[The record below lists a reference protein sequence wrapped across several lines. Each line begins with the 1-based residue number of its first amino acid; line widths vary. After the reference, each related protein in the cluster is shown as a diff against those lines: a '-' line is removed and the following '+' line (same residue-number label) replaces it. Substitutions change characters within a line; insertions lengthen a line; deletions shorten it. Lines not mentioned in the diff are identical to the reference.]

1 MKRFYFI
8 LVAAL
13 MLVAG
18 CGKEEGPTIT
28 PNDPT
33 DEPNNPTT
41 EEVTIALTERQQ
53 MAEVEGNTT
62 QATIEF
68 EVDVEWE
75 LVFRSYNN
83 ESIDW
88 ISANKT
94 SGKAGKHTI
103 ELSMEPN
110 STPDNRLVNIEIH
123 SIAQKQATRV
133 QDYDIDDMVNS
144 FQGVCFVVSLLQ
156 NRYYADKYP
165 IGVRVNLNMG
175 YTLKELI
182 DEYVAEKNITYDD
195 IEYLEVRGS
204 LGGTTHVDSNYDFIN
219 KRLLNL
225 KELDLRHAD
234 MTEIPV
240 GAFMENRS
248 IHYITLPKMLKSIGD
263 NAFLNSELRNIN
275 LKIPP
280 MVEYIGLNAFAG
292 TQIGG
297 SIIISTNS
305 GYINIM
311 QHAFNTPYIF
321 TAIFGEG
328 MHTIEGGKD
337 SFQPALSF
345 MVLPSTL
352 SAIRHWYLRHVTII
366 CCYATTPPQILDPIL
381 LQPERVSAV
390 LVPTGSYLFYTDPYE
405 PWSLLP
411 VIPAL

>member
-18 CGKEEGPTIT
+18 CGKEEDPTNT

-41 EEVTIALTERQQ
+41 EEVIVELTEGQQ
-53 MAEVEGNTT
+53 VAEVEANTT
-62 QATIEF
+62 KTTIEF

-83 ESIDW
+83 ESTEW

-94 SGKAGKHTI
+94 SGKAGKHSV
-103 ELSMEPN
+103 ELTMEPN
-110 STPDNRLVNIEIH
+110 NTPDNRLVSVEIH
-123 SIAQKQATRV
+123 DIAQKSRV
-133 QDYDIDDMVNS
+133 TDHDISDMINS

-175 YTLKELI
+175 YTLKDLI
-182 DEYVAEKNITYDD
+182 DEYVAEKNLSYDD

-204 LGGTTHVDSNYDFIN
+204 LGSNTYVDSNYDFIN
-219 KRLLNL
+219 KSLLNL
-225 KELDLRHAD
+225 KELDLYHAD

-248 IHYITLPKMLKSIGD
+248 IHYITLPRSLRSIGD

-280 MVEYIGLNAFAG
+280 KVEHIGLNAFAG

-311 QHAFNTPYIF
+311 TDAFNTPYIF
-321 TAIFGEG
+321 SVIFGQG
-328 MHTIEGGKD
+328 MHTIEGGKN
-337 SFQPALSF
+337 SFQRGLSF
-345 MVLPSTL
+345 MVLPSSL
-352 SAIRHWYLRHVTII
+352 QAIRHWYLRHVTII
-366 CCYATTPPQILDPIL
+366 CCYAVTPPSIIDYIL
-381 LQPERVSAV
+381 LQPEGVGAV
-390 LVPTGSYLFYTDPYE
+390 LVPTGSYLSYADPYD
-405 PWSLLP
+405 PWSNLP
-411 VIPAL
+411 ILPAL

>member
-1 MKRFYFI
+1 MKRFYYI

-13 MLVAG
+13 MLVVG
-18 CGKEEGPTIT
+18 CSKEEGPTIT
-28 PNDPT
+28 PNDPNN
-33 DEPNNPTT
+33 EPNDSTT
-41 EEVTIALTERQQ
+41 EKVMIELTERQQ
-53 MAEVEGNTT
+53 VADIDNNTT
-62 QATIEF
+62 KATIEF
-68 EVDVEWE
+68 EVDVEWK

-83 ESIDW
+83 ESTEW
-88 ISANKT
+88 ISANKY
-94 SGKAGKHTI
+94 SGGAGKHSV
-103 ELSMEPN
+103 ELTMEPN
-110 STPDNRLVNIEIH
+110 TTPDNRLVNVEIH
-123 SIAQKQATRV
+123 SIASEQATRV

-165 IGVRVNLNMG
+165 VGVRVNLNMG

-182 DEYVAEKNITYDD
+182 DEYIAEKNISYDD

-204 LGGTTHVDSNYDFIN
+204 LGSTTYVDSNYDFIN
-219 KRLLNL
+219 KSLLNL
-225 KELDLRHAD
+225 KELYLRDAD

-248 IHYITLPKMLKSIGD
+248 IHYITLPKSLKSIGD

-275 LKIPP
+275 LRIPP
-280 MVEYIGLNAFAG
+280 KVEYIGLNAFAG

-305 GYINIM
+305 GYINI
-311 QHAFNTPYIF
+311 QQSAFDTPYIF

-337 SFQPALSF
+337 SFQPALSM

-352 SAIRHWYLRHVTII
+352 SAIRHWYLRHVSII
-366 CCYATTPPQILDPIL
+366 CCYASNPPQIIDSIL

-390 LVPTGSYLFYTDPYE
+390 LVPVISYPYYTDAYD
-405 PWSLLP
+405 PWSNLP
-411 VIPAL
+411 IIPAL